1 MRDKSNDIVSAMYK
15 GIELDVF
22 EQPPEWALPF
32 DSPPGQFN
40 FSGLLMR
47 IHFLVR
53 DISKSSGP
61 AFTITESA
69 GAQKAVGSSISVGV
83 TGVKECA
90 SLVSRLE
97 YSEQANAFL
106 LAWRRLGLDGFRYWP
121 DSSVG
126 PGEELLV
133 AVNRL
138 VEELR
143 AEVQSTA
150 FRARVRIRRERANN
164 NARSAARFLAKA
176 FSNSSVRVLRMDLGY
191 FDASVAWPSESSAL
205 LLATDMKRFVNRM
218 SKRTGLFSSLIG
230 HLAFLG
236 AGVGKRDYYHVIF
249 FFNTLDAVD
258 DQALSAEIGRFW
270 QQIVANQEGRK
281 GLYFDCRNSAN
292 AYKRKGIGL
301 IGSEDKDLKKRLGQC
316 VYFLAKCSEYIRLAS
331 HQNRRLFSASHPRK
345 KAQKISKSTKQE
357 AQKLGL

>member
-1 MRDKSNDIVSAMYK
+1 MYK

-32 DSPPGQFN
+32 DLPPGQFN

-69 GAQKAVGSSISVGV
+69 GVQKVEGSAIAIGIN
-83 TGVKECA
+83 GVKECA
-90 SLVSRLE
+90 SLVSHLE
-97 YSEQANAFL
+97 YSDQVNAFL
-106 LAWRRLGLDGFRYWP
+106 LAWQRLGLDGFRYWP
-121 DSSVG
+121 DSVVG
-126 PGEELLV
+126 PSEGVVV
-133 AVNRL
+133 AANRL
-138 VEELR
+138 VAEIRTELKTT
-143 AEVQSTA
+143 S

-191 FDASVAWPSESSAL
+191 FDQSVAWPSESSAR
-205 LLATDMKRFVNRM
+205 LLAADMKRFVNRM
-218 SKRTGLFSSLIG
+218 SKRTGIFSSLIG
-230 HLAFLG
+230 HLTFLG

-249 FFNTLDAVD
+249 FFSTLDAVD
-258 DQALSAEIGRFW
+258 DQALTAEIGRLW
-270 QQIVANQEGRK
+270 QQIVANKQGRI
-281 GLYFDCRNSAN
+281 GLYFDCRKSAN

-301 IGSEDKDLKKRLGQC
+301 IGSEDKDLKKHLGQG
-316 VYFLAKCSEYIRLAS
+316 VYFLAKCSEYIRLPS
-331 HQNRRLFSASHPRK
+331 HHKTRLFSASHPRMK
-345 KAQKISKSTKQE
+345 SAKASKSTKQE
-357 AQKLGL
+357 ARKLGL